1 MWDSDALT
9 EHLHKPAPQKSK
21 ANRVH
26 IQKHALP
33 HNMKMWWKNVI
44 QCLQLQKPQ
53 LLLEIVY
60 AIDIQYLQELDF
72 FFKTSLTQMPVKL
85 KTKNITALL
94 CMRLSFYDRSLTQYL
109 QEILPFQ

>member
-1 MWDSDALT
+1 MHLYSFCFSFRDGGVAVMWDSDALT

-53 LLLEIVY
+53 LS
-60 AIDIQYLQELDF
+60 A
-72 FFKTSLTQMPVKL
+72 
-85 KTKNITALL
+85 A
-94 CMRLSFYDRSLTQYL
+94 
-109 QEILPFQ
+109 

>member
-9 EHLHKPAPQKSK
+9 DHLHKPAPQKSK

-53 LLLEIVY
+53 LS
-60 AIDIQYLQELDF
+60 A
-72 FFKTSLTQMPVKL
+72 
-85 KTKNITALL
+85 A
-94 CMRLSFYDRSLTQYL
+94 
-109 QEILPFQ
+109 